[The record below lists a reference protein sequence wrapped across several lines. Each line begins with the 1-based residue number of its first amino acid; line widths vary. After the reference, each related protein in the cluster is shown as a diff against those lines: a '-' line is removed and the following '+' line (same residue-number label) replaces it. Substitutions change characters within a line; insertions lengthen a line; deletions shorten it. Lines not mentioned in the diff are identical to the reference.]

1 VRHRAER
8 RSGEVLNFATSSESY
23 TIYVEPDIRLDVARV
38 QTKQEDDSRESYMW
52 IQAVQG
58 FFVLY
63 QDLRG
68 DRPGPWQLIFEI
80 TPDSFS
86 SSFFPYI
93 EDEFFRLLQEWQK
106 VDSPPVDNNADSGG
120 GLGTDAVRSAQ
131 PTDSPPLNLD
141 GE

>member
-1 VRHRAER
+1 MRHTAER
-8 RSGEVLNFATSSESY
+8 RTGEVLNFATSPESY
-23 TIYVEPDIRLDVARV
+23 TIYIDPDIRLDVARV
-38 QTKQEDDSRESYMW
+38 QSKQALGSLETYMW

-68 DRPGPWQLIFEI
+68 ERPEPWQLIFEI

-93 EDEFFRLLQEWQK
+93 EDEFFRLLEEWQK
-106 VDSPPVDNNADSGG
+106 VDSPSLENNEDSGG
-120 GLGTDAVRSAQ
+120 GLG
-131 PTDSPPLNLD
+131 

>member
-1 VRHRAER
+1 MKHRAER
-8 RSGEVLNFATSSESY
+8 RTGEVLNFATSPDSY

-38 QTKQEDDSRESYMW
+38 QNKQADDSRESYMW

-68 DRPGPWQLIFEI
+68 ERPGPWLLIFEI
-80 TPDSFS
+80 VPDSFS

-93 EDEFFRLLQEWQK
+93 EDEFFRLLEEWQK
-106 VDSPPVDNNADSGG
+106 VDSPSLDNNEDSGG
-120 GLGTDAVRSAQ
+120 GPGGDGSAPLKLG
-131 PTDSPPLNLD
+131 